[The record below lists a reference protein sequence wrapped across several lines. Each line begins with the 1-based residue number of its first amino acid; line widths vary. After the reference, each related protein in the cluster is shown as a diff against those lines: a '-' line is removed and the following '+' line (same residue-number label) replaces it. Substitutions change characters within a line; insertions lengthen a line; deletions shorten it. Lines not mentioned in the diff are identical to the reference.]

1 MPSIAIDTYQVVIYS
16 KRYNTSSNAA
26 AIHMYNSSN
35 TLVGSFYLNY
45 DEGMANRAP
54 VISGSRVIAYYHM
67 SMLDSLV
74 DLLRNEDTCYLFENV
89 GSGLAYIATTKEEIG
104 EEES

>member
-1 MPSIAIDTYQVVIYS
+1 MPSIAIDKYQVAIYS

-26 AIHMYNSSN
+26 AIHLYNSSN
-35 TLVGSFYLNY
+35 TLVGSFYFNY

-54 VISGSRVIAYYHM
+54 VMSGSRLVAYYHM
-67 SMLDSLV
+67 SMMDSII
-74 DLLRNEDTCYLFENV
+74 DLLRSEDTCYLFEAV